1 MPISENDKIIEQRY
15 LKNVNR
21 HVIESIIRLEEELGI
36 QTKAIYRHNKY
47 MLQTNETIDSSEK
60 NFLLF
65 ENELTEIII
74 DQKKRYYK
82 KLLKIKGNPY
92 FASIIFVDEFGKIFN
107 IYIGITFLVDK
118 NDNHL
123 IYDWRAPIC
132 SLFYDYGIG
141 DVSYMSPDGEVIGKM
156 TQKRQFK
163 IKDGRILYIFD
174 NNLNI
179 NDEILQEV
187 LSKNSDSKMKNIVNT
202 IQQEQNKV
210 IRNIDDNVLIVQ
222 GIAGSGKTSVAL
234 HRIAF
239 LLYKISNLNNT
250 DVLVFSPSDV
260 FSEYIGYVLPELGE
274 DNTYQTTYYNFLK
287 TLLGKKAEIQT
298 YDAFINSYYDKTMID
313 SIEFSNYKQSD
324 QIITDIKNYVEYL
337 EGQVCFTDHLT
348 LSMHFIVSKKTLND
362 LLCNRYNFMPIFKR
376 VSAIAMRLS
385 QKYNGTEKGHK
396 VIENKLIKLLNI
408 GSNFKKLYIDFYF
421 SKFSKYMPTLKEIQ
435 YLKKKKLGYSD
446 AIVFAYFN
454 DLLKG
459 FETKKI
465 KQIVIDEAQDYTKL
479 QFLLIKNVF
488 NRSSFTILGDINQN
502 INPFYTYCSL
512 KELKNVF
519 DDVKYLE
526 LLKTYRSSPEIIDY
540 SSKILKINNI
550 HSVRK
555 SSNINVINRV
565 IRNDNFET
573 LYNDVLNYKKK
584 YTKYAIICK
593 TSSECRTIY
602 ENIKNRISAK
612 LIIDG
617 KESFQN
623 GLTIL
628 PVYLAKGLEFDA
640 VIIYTNDDNKFNDA
654 EKNLY
659 YVACTR
665 AQHELIIYNN

>member
-1 MPISENDKIIEQRY
+1 MPISENDKIKEQKY
-15 LKNVNR
+15 LKNVNK
-21 HVIESIIRLEEELGI
+21 HVNENIIELEEELGI
-36 QTKAIYRHNKY
+36 QVKAIYRHNKY
-47 MLQTNETIDSSEK
+47 MLQTNEAIDSSEK

-82 KLLKIKGNPY
+82 KLLKIKDSPY

-107 IYIGITFLVDK
+107 IYIGITFLLDK

-141 DVSYMSPDGEVIGKM
+141 DVSYISPEGEVKGKM

-163 IKDGRILYIFD
+163 IKKGHILYIFD

-210 IRNIDDNVLIVQ
+210 IRNVDDNVLIVQ

-239 LLYKISNLNNT
+239 LLYKIPNLNNT
-250 DVLVFSPSDV
+250 DVLIFSPNDV
-260 FSEYIGYVLPELGE
+260 FSEYIGDVLPELGE

-287 TLLGKKAEIQT
+287 TLLGKNTEIET
-298 YDAFINSYYDKTMID
+298 YDSFINSYYNKTMVD

-324 QIITDIKNYVEYL
+324 QIITDINNYVKYL
-337 EGQVCFTDHLT
+337 ENQVCFTNN
-348 LSMHFIVSKKTLND
+348 LSLNAHFNVSKETLND
-362 LLCNRYNFMPIFKR
+362 LLHNRYDFMPIFKR
-376 VSAIAMRLS
+376 ISAIATRLS
-385 QKYNGTEKGHK
+385 QKYNGTEKGYK
-396 VIENKLIKLLNI
+396 AIENKLVKLLNI
-408 GSNFKKLYIDFYF
+408 GSNLKKIYIDFYL
-421 SKFSKYMPTLKEIQ
+421 SDFSKYQPTLKEMQ

-446 AIVFAYFN
+446 AIVYAYLN
-454 DLLKG
+454 GLLKG

-479 QFLLIKNVF
+479 QFLLIKKVF
-488 NRSSFTILGDINQN
+488 SRSSFTILGDVNQN
-502 INPFYTYCSL
+502 INPFYTYHSL
-512 KELKNVF
+512 NELKNIF
-519 DDVKYLE
+519 DDVNYLE

-550 HSVRK
+550 HSVRE
-555 SSNINVINRV
+555 SGNINVANKTISD
-565 IRNDNFET
+565 NDFED
-573 LYNDVLNYKKK
+573 LYNDILEYKKK

-593 TSSECRTIY
+593 TSDECKVIY
-602 ENIKNRISAK
+602 EKINDKITAK

-617 KESFQN
+617 KESFKN

-640 VIIYTNDDNKFNDA
+640 VIVYTDENNKFKDN

-665 AQHELIIYNN
+665 AQHELIVYNN

>member
-1 MPISENDKIIEQRY
+1 MPISENDKIKEQKY
-15 LKNVNR
+15 LKNVNK
-21 HVIESIIRLEEELGI
+21 HVNENIIELEEELGI
-36 QTKAIYRHNKY
+36 QAKAIYRHNKY
-47 MLQTNETIDSSEK
+47 MLQTNEAIDSSEK

-82 KLLKIKGNPY
+82 KLLKIKDSPY

-107 IYIGITFLVDK
+107 IYIGITFLLDK

-141 DVSYMSPDGEVIGKM
+141 DVSYISPEGEVKGKM

-163 IKDGRILYIFD
+163 IKKGHILYIFD

-210 IRNIDDNVLIVQ
+210 IRNVDDNVLIVQ

-239 LLYKISNLNNT
+239 LLYKIPNLNNT
-250 DVLVFSPSDV
+250 DVLIFSPNDV
-260 FSEYIGYVLPELGE
+260 FSEYIGDVLPELGE

-287 TLLGKKAEIQT
+287 TLLGKNTEIET
-298 YDAFINSYYDKTMID
+298 YDSFINSYYNKTMVD

-324 QIITDIKNYVEYL
+324 QIITDINNYVKYL
-337 EGQVCFTDHLT
+337 ENQVCFTNN
-348 LSMHFIVSKKTLND
+348 LSLNAHFNVSKETLND
-362 LLCNRYNFMPIFKR
+362 LLHNRYDFMPIFKR
-376 VSAIAMRLS
+376 ISAIATRLS
-385 QKYNGTEKGHK
+385 QKYNGTEKGYK
-396 VIENKLIKLLNI
+396 AIENKLVKLLNI
-408 GSNFKKLYIDFYF
+408 GSNLKKIYIDFYL
-421 SKFSKYMPTLKEIQ
+421 SDFSKYQPTLKEMQ

-446 AIVFAYFN
+446 AIVYAYLN
-454 DLLKG
+454 GLLNG

-479 QFLLIKNVF
+479 QFLLIKKVF
-488 NRSSFTILGDINQN
+488 SRSSFTILGDVNQN
-502 INPFYTYCSL
+502 INPFYTYHSL
-512 KELKNVF
+512 NELKNIF
-519 DDVKYLE
+519 DDVNYLE

-540 SSKILKINNI
+540 SSKILKINDI
-550 HSVRK
+550 HSVRE
-555 SSNINVINRV
+555 SGNINVANKTISD
-565 IRNDNFET
+565 NDFED
-573 LYNDVLNYKKK
+573 LYSDILEYKKK

-593 TSSECRTIY
+593 TSDECKVIY
-602 ENIKNRISAK
+602 EKINDKITAK

-617 KESFQN
+617 KESFKN

-640 VIIYTNDDNKFNDA
+640 VIVYTDENNKFKDN

-665 AQHELIIYNN
+665 AQHELIVYNN